1 VSRLCTE
8 PFANDVVYELV
19 PDLTVGS
26 ELGWKAARTHTSWG
40 PLAKHN
46 VHNSPID
53 GIHIMQ
59 RFPPFALV
67 PTDFTPRCHDTLT
80 STMQY
85 MQSKSLF
92 GSGTVFEPTRADWE
106 QFKANFFPWN
116 DSVEQYVE
124 RYPDRF
130 ENPLEALVTLT
141 FTTNRSNDNETI
153 TLHFDDDNGDSG
165 AMRAVAEDD
174 THILGLHDD
183 EEDYAADAEAYLEST
198 IDFDATRLV
207 TLNPAIQNQV
217 AGHSVRHSNNG
228 QKLPVLPYRIPIPK
242 GVNPNARDIDLAALR
257 MNALFQPP
265 TEDLTELTVMELEAR
280 LVARSMAQST
290 VNTFKG
296 SKFHLVCSLY
306 AVLGQAYKETEVT
319 EKLKRKPAAAVA
331 ATAGSAGS
339 GAAADGSG
347 GSGKKKNPYKA
358 MKKDELI
365 HACNDRRLSSVGT
378 VPMLRDRLLA
388 EDDRLAAVAAVQAA
402 QNHLVTITAGTANL
416 NV

>member
-1 VSRLCTE
+1 MLDRYLNSVMLFVDIDAKFGKLWTYLRSKSALTPQIYSRHLWDIYGNGPFFVRDIWVVPDYKKFLHPCIDTKFSNYAKEEMTQLCWRFEEVPVSNYYPMGVKTMYRA
-8 PFANDVVYELV
+8 FANDVVYELV

-280 LVARSMAQST
+280 LVARGMAQST

-296 SKFHLVCSLY
+296 SKFHLVCS
-306 AVLGQAYKETEVT
+306 
-319 EKLKRKPAAAVA
+319 
-331 ATAGSAGS
+331 
-339 GAAADGSG
+339 
-347 GSGKKKNPYKA
+347 
-358 MKKDELI
+358 
-365 HACNDRRLSSVGT
+365 
-378 VPMLRDRLLA
+378 
-388 EDDRLAAVAAVQAA
+388 
-402 QNHLVTITAGTANL
+402 
-416 NV
+416 